1 MTKYRLSQQHLNL
14 LTTCPRKFQH
24 LCLDNLSVP
33 TTSSEQERLNWGSQ
47 FHLLMQ
53 QKELGLPIESLML
66 KNQEM
71 QHCFDNFFQ
80 AASEILNPE
89 TQDNIIL
96 RQAEHNRSINLN
108 GYILTV
114 IYDLLIAEKQQAQ
127 IFDWKTYSRPQN
139 KKKLAQNWQTRL
151 YLYTLV
157 ETSNYL
163 PETVSMTYWFIQ
175 PKSKTLPYK
184 LKFYYNQQ
192 AHKTTEQ
199 DLQEILDNLTYWLKH
214 YQEEGAE
221 FPQVYIVDSCHTC
234 QFATRCQR
242 FSEVYGKE
250 EDIKYTVISSD
261 LIFSLDSIP
270 EISI

>member
-24 LCLDNLSVP
+24 LYLDNLSVP

-53 QKELGLPIESLML
+53 QRELGLPIESLML
-66 KNQEM
+66 ENQEM

-96 RQAEHNRSINLN
+96 RQAEHNRSLNFN

-114 IYDLLIAEKQQAQ
+114 IYDLLIAENQQAQ
-127 IFDWKTYSRPQN
+127 IFDWKTYSHPQN

-175 PKSKTLPYK
+175 PKSQSLPYK
-184 LKFYYNQQ
+184 LKFSYNQQ
-192 AHKTTEQ
+192 AHKKTEQ

-214 YQEEGAE
+214 YEEKGTE
-221 FPQVYIVDSCHTC
+221 FPQVQILDSCHTC
-234 QFATRCQR
+234 QFATHCQR
-242 FSEVYGKE
+242 FSELYDKQAYIE
-250 EDIKYTVISSD
+250 STDISTDI
-261 LIFSLDSIP
+261 IFNLDSIP